1 MISEKS
7 KNAIDAL
14 SEQELRFE
22 IERGRR
28 SRFQRDSYA
37 YLKVR
42 FAELENGR
50 QEATRQNSMTN
61 DSKTN
66 ATEDR
71 TMKIFLSW
79 SGHQSHQVAVA
90 LRDWL
95 PTVLPFTEPWVSSED
110 IDKGA
115 RWADKIAIELDKA
128 NFGVI
133 CIVPG
138 NLDEPWLN
146 FEAGAISK
154 TLEIS
159 KVAPLLVGVE
169 KDEVEGPLAQ
179 FQLTDFEKSDVRRLI
194 RSINSS
200 HAKPLADEKLRKS
213 FDICWDYLEAAIH
226 KIDFDV
232 EDDDYEEDED
242 EEQDELEEKNVEIL
256 VLLAQNEGDHLSASE
271 ISHVIDENLTRTKH
285 YLSLLVDG
293 EYVYDTMGMEVGDVY
308 GLDDNGR
315 AYLVERDLV

>member
-1 MISEKS
+1 
-7 KNAIDAL
+7 
-14 SEQELRFE
+14 
-22 IERGRR
+22 
-28 SRFQRDSYA
+28 
-37 YLKVR
+37 
-42 FAELENGR
+42 
-50 QEATRQNSMTN
+50 MTN
-61 DSKTN
+61 DSKAN

-213 FDICWDYLEAAIH
+213 FDICWDYLKAAIH
-226 KIDFDV
+226 KIDFDE
-232 EDDDYEEDED
+232 EDDDYEEEDED
-242 EEQDELEEKNVEIL
+242 QDELEEIEENIL
-256 VLLAQNEGDHLSASE
+256 VFLSQNEGYSLPVSDIARAVNASLTKTTHHLRLLA
-271 ISHVIDENLTRTKH
+271 EN
-285 YLSLLVDG
+285 
-293 EYVYDTMGMEVGDVY
+293 EYVYDALAMDNEDEY
-308 GLDDNGR
+308 GLHDNGR
-315 AYLVERDLV
+315 AYLLEHEIIE